1 MSVRKL
7 QIGQVWRMDGT
18 GEDYLV
24 TKIYS
29 EALATFAILRK
40 AGSENENK
48 VKVRVERDGDR
59 QNLPGFAYAQE
70 ADKF

>member
-1 MSVRKL
+1 
-7 QIGQVWRMDGT
+7 MDGT

-48 VKVRVERDGDR
+48 VKVKIERVEDGH
-59 QNLPGFAYAQE
+59 NLPGFAYAQE